1 MSGPTLQLLDG
12 GHKPRPGRAADKLA
26 PPRYVP
32 CAPDRSVGEL
42 VDAMYRHF
50 HPMVFHLA
58 LRYGQG
64 NRAWAED
71 AAQEVFIR
79 LFKHARRVN
88 EMDNVAGWFY
98 RVTTNLCLNRL
109 RRDKFLGALPVRV
122 FLQQSQPK
130 PPTPEAL
137 GLVRDDLRRV
147 FAIVNDMPPKARA
160 CFYMYHCDGKRQVE
174 IGEII
179 GHSVGYVCK
188 LIQRV
193 EAKIREAEQGESID
207 DLGADDQPGERDV

>member
-1 MSGPTLQLLDG
+1 MSVRPLHVVDG
-12 GHKPRPGRAADKLA
+12 GRQRDSPAHDKTSL
-26 PPRYVP
+26 PRYVP
-32 CAPDRSVGEL
+32 CASDRPVGEI

-71 AAQEVFIR
+71 TTQEVFIR
-79 LFKHARRVN
+79 AFKHARRVN
-88 EMDNVAGWFY
+88 DMDNAAGWFY

-109 RRDKFLGALPVRV
+109 RRDKFLGAAPVRL

-147 FAIVNDMPPKARA
+147 FEIVNDMPAKARA
-160 CFYMYHCDGKRQVE
+160 CFYMYYCDGKRQAE

-193 EAKIREAEQGESID
+193 EAKVRSAEESD
-207 DLGADDQPGERDV
+207 GGHND

>member
-1 MSGPTLQLLDG
+1 MSPGTRTLQVVDG
-12 GHKPRPGRAADKLA
+12 GQPSAKRVAGKLA
-26 PPRYVP
+26 APRYVP
-32 CAPDRSVGEL
+32 CASDRPVGEL

-71 AAQEVFIR
+71 ATQEVFIR

-88 EMDNVAGWFY
+88 EMENVAGWFY

-109 RRDKFLGALPVRV
+109 RRDKFLGSLPMRA
-122 FLQQSQPK
+122 FLEQSQPK
-130 PPTPEAL
+130 PPSPEAL

-147 FAIVNDMPPKARA
+147 FEIVNHMPPKARA
-160 CFYMYHCDGKRQVE
+160 CFYMYYCDGKRQAE

-193 EAKIREAEQGESID
+193 EAKIRAAEEQVDE
-207 DLGADDQPGERDV
+207 